1 VYASHPEFEGLPQER
16 IQNRALLK
24 GMMAKHG
31 FLVDPMEWWY
41 FNYKSATVF
50 EIVDIPL
57 LQLLQIAN
65 GQKP

>member
-1 VYASHPEFEGLPQER
+1 
-16 IQNRALLK
+16 
-24 GMMAKHG
+24 MAKHG